1 MNYNYIPKQPI
12 VQAFQLTKERWE
24 DRKDWPWWLTEE
36 VARGWTRRLSTG
48 VQIRR
53 EFLPW
58 GHWIVRFATGR
69 WETWSPKGFAEFYS
83 PYLGQRGSFGA
94 REDKG

>member
-24 DRKDWPWWLTEE
+24 DRSDWPWWLTEE
-36 VARGWTRRLSTG
+36 VARGGEAGDEGADLVRAW
-48 VQIRR
+48 IA
-53 EFLPW
+53 W
-58 GHWIVRFATGR
+58 GYWIVRKASGE
-69 WETWSPKGFAEFYS
+69 WEVWHPEAFEVRYV

-94 REDKG
+94 RDEGI